1 MLIKDWMSKS
11 PVTVKPATSIMKAAK
26 LMKENGYHRLPVVDD
41 DGTLVG
47 IVSDRDIKE
56 ASPSKATTLDM
67 HELYY
72 LLSEIKIGDIM
83 TKNPICLKPDDTI
96 EKAAALMMEHN
107 FGGMPVVDESG
118 RLVGIITDSDVF
130 KVLISIT
137 GVLEG
142 GIQIGFNLPNT
153 PGGLVP
159 VLDFLKDH
167 GARIMSMLTSSEPPE
182 KGMRHVFIRIRDVD
196 KSALKKLKADLEA
209 NFDVLYFVQDTVH
222 PVSK

>member
-83 TKNPICLKPDDTI
+83 TKNVVAVTPGDTV
-96 EKAAALMMEHN
+96 EKAAVLLLRHTV
-107 FGGMPVVDESG
+107 GGLPVVDDESKV
-118 RLVGIITDSDVF
+118 VGVITDSDIF
-130 KVLISIT
+130 KVLVSIT
-137 GVLEG
+137 GVLGG
-142 GIQIGFNLPNT
+142 GIQFALDLPNVSGSLKT
-153 PGGLVP
+153 
-159 VLDFLKDH
+159 VLDDLKGHDV
-167 GARIMSMLTSSEPPE
+167 RIISILTSYDDATPD
-182 KGMRHVFIRIRDVD
+182 RRTVYIR
-196 KSALKKLKADLEA
+196 
-209 NFDVLYFVQDTVH
+209 VH
-222 PVSK
+222 PMDDDKAKALIERLGANHNLLYWAKDSF

>member
-83 TKNPICLKPDDTI
+83 TKTVVSVTPEDTV
-96 EKAAALMMEHN
+96 EKAAVLMLRKTV
-107 FGGMPVVDESG
+107 GGLPVVDADNTV
-118 RLVGIITDSDVF
+118 VGVITDSDIF
-130 KVLISIT
+130 KVLVSIT
-137 GVLEG
+137 GALS
-142 GIQIGFNLPNT
+142 
-153 PGGLVP
+153 GGLQFAFDLP
-159 VLDFLKDH
+159 DASGSLKSVLDDLKTHDV
-167 GARIMSMLTSSEPPE
+167 RIISILTSYAEDKP
-182 KGMRHVFIRIRDVD
+182 GRRTVYIRVHPMHDAKAEEVIAR
-196 KSALKKLKADLEA
+196 LKADHNL
-209 NFDVLYFVQDTVH
+209 LYWAKDTF
-222 PVSK
+222 

>member
-41 DGTLVG
+41 DDKLVG

-83 TKNPICLKPDDTI
+83 TKNVVAVTPGDTV
-96 EKAAALMMEHN
+96 EKAAVLLLRHN
-107 FGGMPVVDESG
+107 VGGLPVVDDASKV
-118 RLVGIITDSDVF
+118 VGVITDSDIF
-130 KVLISIT
+130 KVLVSIT
-137 GVLEG
+137 GVLGG
-142 GIQIGFNLPNT
+142 GIQFALDLPNVSGSLKT
-153 PGGLVP
+153 
-159 VLDFLKDH
+159 VLDDLKGHDV
-167 GARIMSMLTSSEPPE
+167 RIISILTSYDDATPD
-182 KGMRHVFIRIRDVD
+182 RRTVYIR
-196 KSALKKLKADLEA
+196 
-209 NFDVLYFVQDTVH
+209 VH
-222 PVSK
+222 PMDDDKAKALIERLGANHNLLYWAKDSF

>member
-1 MLIKDWMSKS
+1 MLVKNWMTTEVITLTPDKS
-11 PVTVKPATSIMKAAK
+11 MMKAAK
-26 LMKENGYHRLPVVDD
+26 LMKDHNINRIPIVDEA
-41 DGTLVG
+41 GKVVG

-72 LLSEIKIGDIM
+72 LLSELKIGNIM
-83 TKNPICLKPDDTI
+83 TKNPICLAPEDTI
-96 EKAAALMMEHN
+96 EKAAALMMEHG
-107 FGGMPVVDESG
+107 FGGMPVTDENG
-118 RLVGIITDSDVF
+118 KLVGIITDTDVF

-142 GIQIGFNLPNT
+142 GVQIGFNLPNT

-167 GARIMSMLTSSEPPE
+167 GARLMSMLTASEPPE
-182 KGMRHVFIRIRDVD
+182 KGMRHVFIRIRDMD
-196 KSALKKLKADLEA
+196 KSSLKKLRAELEEH
-209 NFDVLYFVQDTVH
+209 FDMLYWVQDSVH

>member
-83 TKNPICLKPDDTI
+83 TKNVVAVTPGDTV
-96 EKAAALMMEHN
+96 EKAAVLLLRHN
-107 FGGMPVVDESG
+107 VGGLPVVDDESKV
-118 RLVGIITDSDVF
+118 VGVITDSDIF
-130 KVLISIT
+130 KVLVSIT
-137 GVLEG
+137 GVLGG
-142 GIQIGFNLPNT
+142 GIQFALDLPNVSGSLKT
-153 PGGLVP
+153 
-159 VLDFLKDH
+159 VLDDLKGHDV
-167 GARIMSMLTSSEPPE
+167 RIISILTSYDDATPD
-182 KGMRHVFIRIRDVD
+182 RRTVYIR
-196 KSALKKLKADLEA
+196 
-209 NFDVLYFVQDTVH
+209 VH
-222 PVSK
+222 PMDDDKAKALIERLGANHNLLYWAKDSF

>member
-1 MLIKDWMSKS
+1 MLVKNWMTTNVVSLTADKS
-11 PVTVKPATSIMKAAK
+11 MMKAAK
-26 LMKENGYHRLPVVDD
+26 LMKDNKISRIPIVDAA
-41 DGTLVG
+41 GKVVG
-47 IVSDRDIKE
+47 IGSDRDIKE

-72 LLSEIKIGDIM
+72 LLSEIKLADIM
-83 TKNPICLKPDDTI
+83 TKNPVCLSPEDTI

-118 RLVGIITDSDVF
+118 KLVGIITDSDVF